1 MGYEGTK
8 TDPNY
13 RELWADQNIKEYKEA
28 IYDRIS
34 RLLIE
39 KFAELKPH
47 IKDGSIKTLQKT
59 FRDGS
64 LQTGRESTERM
75 VIYQSDSKANADD
88 SGIMNTILTWLE
100 FTHPNSMNLEIQ
112 NFPGEPT
119 NIVLKVPGFSDLNI
133 NNIVGAL
140 DLGDLSLKDNVSQ
153 FINIQLFK
161 NKIDRSKLSAYIDT
175 EFSELSP
182 QTFVHLI
189 EKYQKIKK
197 LLPFYR
203 YRIEDFFE
211 ELGIRFGEVPI
222 EYLLEKFFDF
232 FEIVKNLIPDGTV
245 PASDEESASYLIE
258 QLSDGML
265 GGTEDMI
272 DPFTGEP
279 VMTDQI
285 NPETGDVVLDEN
297 GNPVQ
302 VPVQV
307 PVPVDIKVYSQK
319 DVQDMLNKIDALE
332 SAHAAISGSL
342 QAKEAEMD
350 AVEDELVEQNAGI
363 PPDEESFEY
372 DPYTGEPTEEG
383 EGH

>member
-1 MGYEGTK
+1 M
-8 TDPNY
+8 D
-13 RELWADQNIKEYKEA
+13 EYKEA
-28 IYDRIS
+28 IYDGIS

-75 VIYQSDSKANADD
+75 VVYQSDSKANADD
-88 SGIMNTILTWLE
+88 DGIMNTILTWLE

-189 EKYQKIKK
+189 EKYQK
-197 LLPFYR
+197 
-203 YRIEDFFE
+203 
-211 ELGIRFGEVPI
+211 
-222 EYLLEKFFDF
+222 
-232 FEIVKNLIPDGTV
+232 
-245 PASDEESASYLIE
+245 
-258 QLSDGML
+258 
-265 GGTEDMI
+265 
-272 DPFTGEP
+272 
-279 VMTDQI
+279 
-285 NPETGDVVLDEN
+285 
-297 GNPVQ
+297 
-302 VPVQV
+302 
-307 PVPVDIKVYSQK
+307 
-319 DVQDMLNKIDALE
+319 
-332 SAHAAISGSL
+332 
-342 QAKEAEMD
+342 
-350 AVEDELVEQNAGI
+350 
-363 PPDEESFEY
+363 
-372 DPYTGEPTEEG
+372 
-383 EGH
+383 